1 MLALGLMSG
10 TSLDGVDVALL
21 DTDGETVAGL
31 GPAATIPYGADQ
43 RLALMGVLGGNG
55 PVAEVERDLTLFHAR
70 VVRDFLAEHEIDAA
84 SVAVAGFHGHT
95 ILHAPQERRTWQIG
109 DGALLAAEI
118 GIRVV
123 NDFRSADVAAG
134 GQGAPLVPVYHRA
147 LAAGLD
153 APLAVLNLG
162 GVGNVTWISDNGS
175 LMAFDTG
182 PGNALIDD
190 WALAHTG
197 RPVDVDGQL
206 AAGGKVRRDAV
217 EAFLHHTYFD
227 RHPPKSL
234 DRDEFHALAWE
245 LVKGASAEDGA
256 ATLTAFT
263 AASVALAAY
272 SFPRPV
278 KRWLV
283 TGGGR
288 RNPEMMKSL
297 GRALSAPVEPVE
309 AVGWNGDALE
319 AQAFAFLA
327 VRSLAGQPLTYPQ
340 TTGVAAPQT
349 GGRLHAPQTNGRL
362 HDT

>member
-10 TSLDGVDVALL
+10 TSLDGVDVALV
-21 DTDGETVAGL
+21 DTDGETVARL
-31 GPAATIPYGADQ
+31 GPAATIAYGADQ
-43 RLALMGVLGGNG
+43 RLALMGVLGGTG

-70 VVRDFLAEHEIDAA
+70 VVRDFLAGHRIDPA
-84 SVAVAGFHGHT
+84 SVGITGFHGHT
-95 ILHAPQERRTWQIG
+95 ILHAPHERRTWQIG

-118 GIRVV
+118 GINVV

-147 LAAGLD
+147 LVAGLEGS
-153 APLAVLNLG
+153 AGLETPLAVLNLG
-162 GVGNVTWISDNGS
+162 GVGNVTWISDDGS
-175 LMAFDTG
+175 LLAFDTG

-190 WALAHTG
+190 WAQAHTG
-197 RPVDVDGQL
+197 RPLDVDGQL
-206 AAGGKVRRDAV
+206 AAGGRVNRDAV
-217 EAFLHHTYFD
+217 EAFLHHSYFD

-245 LVKGASAEDGA
+245 LVRGASAEDGA

-297 GRALSAPVEPVE
+297 GRALPAPVEPVE

-327 VRSLAGQPLTYPQ
+327 VRSLAGKVLTYPE
-340 TTGVAAPQT
+340 TTGVPAAQT
-349 GGRLHAPQTNGRL
+349 GGRHHVP
-362 HDT
+362 